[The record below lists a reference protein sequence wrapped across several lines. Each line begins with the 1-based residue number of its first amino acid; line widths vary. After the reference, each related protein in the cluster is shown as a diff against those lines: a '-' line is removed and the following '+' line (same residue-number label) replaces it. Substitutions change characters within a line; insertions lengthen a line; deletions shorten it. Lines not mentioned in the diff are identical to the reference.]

1 MGGGDIRLPKKA
13 PSAPRIANRKINP
26 PGRTQMNKNTLGW
39 LIMLTMLSAFPTLAT
54 SQESS
59 NAAAH
64 QSPAVNEKQCSMDME
79 ARGDVGMGFSQ
90 AKTTHHFILTKDG
103 GVISVETN
111 DANDEKT
118 RDQIR
123 MHLAHIAKA
132 FAAGDFDIPMFVHD
146 KVPPGV
152 STMQSKKDAIQYR
165 TGRSKQGGQVV
176 ITTRDPQALA
186 AIHEFLSFQ
195 IREHKTG
202 DSLVVR

>member
-1 MGGGDIRLPKKA
+1 
-13 PSAPRIANRKINP
+13 
-26 PGRTQMNKNTLGW
+26 MNKNALGW
-39 LIMLTMLSAFPTLAT
+39 LIMLTMLPVFAVLAT

-59 NAAAH
+59 NAAAR
-64 QSPAVNEKQCSMDME
+64 QSQAVNEHHQCSMNME

-111 DANDEKT
+111 DANDEQS

-132 FAAGDFDIPMFVHD
+132 FAAGDFNIPMFVHD

-165 TGRSKQGGQVV
+165 SEKSKQGGQVV
-176 ITTRDPQALA
+176 ITTHDPQALA
-186 AIHEFLSFQ
+186 AIHAFLSFQ

-202 DSLVVR
+202 DSLAVR